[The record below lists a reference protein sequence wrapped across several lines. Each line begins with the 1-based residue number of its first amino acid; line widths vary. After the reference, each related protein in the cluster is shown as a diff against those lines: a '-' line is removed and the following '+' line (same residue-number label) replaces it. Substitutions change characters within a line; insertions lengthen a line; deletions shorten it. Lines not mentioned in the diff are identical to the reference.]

1 MKQLKFVAITIL
13 AACGGWVSDNASAA
27 KPTSNRAT
35 NNAATV
41 EKFDKAAAV
50 NAFCADLVSN
60 IPELQMQQCRDAG
73 FKPAKLK
80 SSQGRPLIMRDFAP
94 GEHAVIASQ
103 NTSVNTNG
111 DPNTSAKGGLGR
123 APRILLIGGI
133 HGDEHAAIAVVF
145 QWIERL
151 KDDRQRRMVW
161 RVLPCVNPDGTL
173 AQPSTRTNAHKVDL
187 NRNFPSPDWNAQA
200 LSDWRRRTG
209 SDPRRYPGPR
219 AASEPETRWLM
230 QEIKEFKPDAIVSV
244 HAPLNLLDFDGPQ
257 PPPDKLGFLRL
268 EPIGVYPGSLGN
280 YAGRH
285 LGMPVFTMELPRATQ
300 PPSAAQSERVFTDLQ
315 IWVNKNFPDAQAR
328 S

>member
-1 MKQLKFVAITIL
+1 MKPLKFVVITL
-13 AACGGWVSDNASAA
+13 FAACISLVSAKASAL
-27 KPTSNRAT
+27 KPSLNRAAA
-35 NNAATV
+35 NAAAASD
-41 EKFDKAAAV
+41 KLDKAAAV
-50 NAFCADLVSN
+50 NGFCADLVSN

-80 SSQGRPLIMRDFAP
+80 SSQGRPLIMRDFTP
-94 GEHAVIASQ
+94 GEHAAVAPQ
-103 NTSVNTNG
+103 TSNG
-111 DPNTSAKGGLGR
+111 DANASAKGGLGR

-200 LSDWRRRTG
+200 LTDWRRKTG

-230 QEIKEFKPDAIVSV
+230 QQIKEFKPDAIVSV

-315 IWVNKNFPDAQAR
+315 VWVNKNFPDAQER